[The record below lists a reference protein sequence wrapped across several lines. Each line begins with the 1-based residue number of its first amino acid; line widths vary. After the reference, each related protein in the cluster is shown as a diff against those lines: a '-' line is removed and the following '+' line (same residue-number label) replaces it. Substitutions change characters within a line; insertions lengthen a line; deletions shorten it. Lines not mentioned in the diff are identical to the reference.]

1 MSVNQQLIEMI
12 DTIDDTEKY
21 LRKRCAAGTAAQSVQ
36 LFEDLSSLIDMIH
49 QRFRNKGVLP
59 PYPPQFR
66 TLDASQT
73 AEMFLDEVV
82 RWEEQVRKRIK
93 QKEVLKELTRG
104 SLLDAIAAEGKP
116 FVETARALRAM
127 KPKAEDTGT
136 QIAGEEMARRAF
148 TDALSKSPA
157 AAALRKEGGIPPMPE
172 SPVKPVDM
180 PDRSMIPEP
189 EGRIGGRPAARPMDD
204 DELIPK
210 SQIPLQTK
218 PEPIEHKTP
227 RQRRAEQLS
236 GLKTEI
242 PRTPADKARPVEN
255 SLPEEKEKPIPVESS
270 TNGQEESYQTG
281 WKTESRPMR
290 RGTPPENAGEGPRPM
305 RRKTPPESA
314 GEGPHPMGRKTPPES
329 AGETPHPMGRKT
341 PPESAEETPRPM
353 ERKTSPESAG
363 EGPRPMGRKMP
374 PEKAA
379 QAVPLGHM
387 RQGNG
392 QIHNE
397 VDMRMYHL
405 LDEIGEMSEIDVTAH
420 LKKIFSNLE
429 SRYQM
434 VVSDYSRRFPYW
446 GSFDPK
452 KNDYS
457 LFQNRAAQLSG
468 HVPEM
473 RWLYTV
479 LSDYRSKKTFFAL
492 LDNWFSFNF
501 KDIADVKEKI
511 FEPYFDL
518 DLIKCDKDE
527 HYVDVGAYTGR
538 TVEAFVRIFGQYGKI
553 SCYEITEKSF
563 QTLKANIEDYD
574 RADAYHV
581 GAYDRDGQMFVKKW
595 GEDAST
601 NCLSDSGDEQVETA
615 TLDRHLNTPPT
626 FLKIDA
632 QGSEAEVIRGCTN
645 LIRRRRPK
653 LAVCADH
660 SDGALWSLAKLITG
674 IDARYRLYLR
684 HYGGNLMPSEY
695 VLFAV

>member
-49 QRFRNKGVLP
+49 QRFRNKGLLP

-127 KPKAEDTGT
+127 KPKAEDAGT

-189 EGRIGGRPAARPMDD
+189 EGRIGDRPAARPMDD

-210 SQIPLQTK
+210 SQTPLQTEL
-218 PEPIEHKTP
+218 EPIEHKTP

-242 PRTPADKARPVEN
+242 PKAPADKARPVDN
-255 SLPEEKEKPIPVESS
+255 NRPEEKEKPIPLESA
-270 TNGQEESYQTG
+270 TNGPEESYQTG
-281 WKTESRPMR
+281 RKTESRPMR
-290 RGTPPENAGEGPRPM
+290 RGTPPENAEESPRPM
-305 RRKTPPESA
+305 RRKTSLENA
-314 GEGPHPMGRKTPPES
+314 GEGPQPMGRKTPLES
-329 AGETPHPMGRKT
+329 T
-341 PPESAEETPRPM
+341 
-353 ERKTSPESAG
+353 G
-363 EGPRPMGRKMP
+363 EGPRPMGRKTL
-374 PEKAA
+374 PEKTA

-397 VDMRMYHL
+397 VDMRMYRL
-405 LDEIGEMSEIDVTAH
+405 LDEIGEMSETDISAH
-420 LKKIFSNLE
+420 LKKIFLNLE

-527 HYVDVGAYTGR
+527 HYVDVGAYTGQ
-538 TVEAFVRIFGQYGKI
+538 TAEAFVRIFGQYGKI

-563 QTLKANIEDYD
+563 QTLKANLEDYD

-601 NCLSDSGDEQVETA
+601 NCLSDSGDEQVETVA
-615 TLDRHLNTPPT
+615 LDRHLGTPPT

-674 IDARYRLYLR
+674 TDARYRLYLR
-684 HYGGNLMPSEY
+684 HYGGNLMPSGY